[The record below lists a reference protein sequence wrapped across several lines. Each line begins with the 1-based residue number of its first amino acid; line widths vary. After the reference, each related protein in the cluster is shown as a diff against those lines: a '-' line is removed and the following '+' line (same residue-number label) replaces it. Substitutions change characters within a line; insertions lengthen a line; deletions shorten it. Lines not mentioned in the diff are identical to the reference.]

1 MATTT
6 LGIGGDNSISIQ
18 RRELQNYGH
27 VIEVIEYSEED
38 RTVHLTT
45 HSIRDAVTKAN
56 DIIREEATLAEIE
69 HEYFNFDKVY
79 EELVFSTREFV
90 YQAERYSTYIK
101 DLASYIYS
109 IMDEG
114 LIEGNTEIHTLLE
127 ILDDKRI
134 AKAPKV
140 KVRVEGTMTRT
151 FTIDT
156 EIEVLPWHAKS
167 TAHIEAYYEDEI
179 VSATD
184 DDYDC
189 STEIDIDSVE
199 EAGA

>member
-1 MATTT
+1 MTNTV
-6 LGIGGDNSISIQ
+6 LGIGGDNTIAIQ
-18 RRELQNYGH
+18 RREVSTYSN
-27 VIEVIEYSEED
+27 VFEVIEYGNDD

-45 HSIRDAVTKAN
+45 HSVRDAVTKAN
-56 DIIREEATLAEIE
+56 DIIREEATLADIE
-69 HEYFNFDKVY
+69 HEYFDFNKVY
-79 EELVFSTREFV
+79 EELVFSPREFV
-90 YQAERYSTYIK
+90 NQAERYRTYVQ
-101 DLASYIYS
+101 DLAGYIYS
-109 IMDEG
+109 IMEEG

-127 ILDDKRI
+127 LLDDKRI
-134 AKAPKV
+134 VKAPKV
-140 KVRVEGTMTRT
+140 TVHVEGTMTRT

-156 EIEVLPWHAKS
+156 DIEVLPWHAKS
-167 TAHIEAYYEDEI
+167 TAHIETYYEEEI